1 MVCVDPFREGVVE
14 MLSLAGDIEVAAEAA
29 THEEAVAVV
38 SEYGPDVMLLDLEMS
53 DGMGADEPIGC
64 IQALPLPPRVDL
76 HHARRA
82 WDAGSMEKAM

>member
-1 MVCVDPFREGVVE
+1 VACVDPFREGVVE

-29 THEEAVAVV
+29 TLAVV

>member
-29 THEEAVAVV
+29 TLAVV

>member
-1 MVCVDPFREGVVE
+1 VVCVDPFREGVVE

-29 THEEAVAVV
+29 TLAVV

>member
-1 MVCVDPFREGVVE
+1 VVCDDPFREGVVE

-29 THEEAVAVV
+29 TLAVV

>member
-1 MVCVDPFREGVVE
+1 VVCVDPFREGVVE

-29 THEEAVAVV
+29 TLAVV

-64 IQALPLPPRVDL
+64 IQALLCHPGWIFTMHDEPGMLEVW
-76 HHARRA
+76 RRPC
-82 WDAGSMEKAM
+82 E